1 MKRNSFYLLIGITG
15 LVLVGVLYLSILLSR
30 PLIIQAAFLI
40 AVIVLYAIKRTVAAT
55 VEDERTNVITQ
66 HAAVATLSIFWVAFF
81 LVSLGSVVFEFS
93 TPLGFHFPPPPQYL
107 PPESGPH
114 FGKLGLM
121 QLGLLGLMIVL
132 YGGFRMY
139 YARKF
144 GDWESDE
151 E

>member
-30 PLIIQAAFLI
+30 PLLIQAAFLI

-81 LVSLGSVVFEFS
+81 LVSLGSVVIEFS
-93 TPLGFHFPPPPQYL
+93 TPLGFPFPPPQPL
-107 PPESGPH
+107 PPNSGLH